1 MLDTSVPPPSGGG
14 KKSFCGIRSSKFKH
28 VYGAPAKKN
37 KCYDNIKITRNAGD
51 SSFCAVNPKFLAV
64 VVEVGGGG
72 SFVVLPLGTELL
84 SDINFW
90 IKIRVRCSSDAK
102 PIPKDTN
109 PDFFFPHKI
118 CCLLWSAENGFSFE
132 KEMNKKSQF

>member
-1 MLDTSVPPPSGGG
+1 MSVSGVHQMLDTSVPPPSGGG

-72 SFVVLPLGTELL
+72 SFVVLPLGMEWL
-84 SDINFW
+84 SD
-90 IKIRVRCSSDAK
+90 SY
-102 PIPKDTN
+102 
-109 PDFFFPHKI
+109 PDFSPQN
-118 CCLLWSAENGFSFE
+118 LLFVLI
-132 KEMNKKSQF
+132 

>member
-1 MLDTSVPPPSGGG
+1 MH
-14 KKSFCGIRSSKFKH
+14 FRGIRSSKFKH

-72 SFVVLPLGTELL
+72 SFVVLPLGMEWL
-84 SDINFW
+84 SDFNF
-90 IKIRVRCSSDAK
+90 
-102 PIPKDTN
+102 
-109 PDFFFPHKI
+109 
-118 CCLLWSAENGFSFE
+118 G
-132 KEMNKKSQF
+132 KKNLKRTIFLHTCAQLGLSYHLI

>member
-1 MLDTSVPPPSGGG
+1 MSVSAVHQMLDTSVPPPSGGG

-28 VYGAPAKKN
+28 VYGAPAKKT

-72 SFVVLPLGTELL
+72 SFVVLPLGMEWL
-84 SDINFW
+84 SDFNF
-90 IKIRVRCSSDAK
+90 V
-102 PIPKDTN
+102 
-109 PDFFFPHKI
+109 
-118 CCLLWSAENGFSFE
+118 
-132 KEMNKKSQF
+132 KKS